1 MDDGRRP
8 AALVW
13 ECAKDAMY
21 RAAYSVLGNRA
32 DAEDAVMD
40 AMERI
45 INNEDKFSGLS
56 CGDMRALAVIY
67 SRNTAIDIYNAN
79 RKRPLPMEELP
90 ESPDMSSV
98 EDEVSGLDASERM
111 LRLIERMPPSYR
123 DPLLLRVRFS
133 MSPKEIAQVLGIEA
147 GAVRTRLS
155 RARDWL
161 KKNERRE

>member
-1 MDDGRRP
+1 
-8 AALVW
+8 
-13 ECAKDAMY
+13 
-21 RAAYSVLGNRA
+21 
-32 DAEDAVMD
+32 
-40 AMERI
+40 
-45 INNEDKFSGLS
+45 
-56 CGDMRALAVIY
+56 
-67 SRNTAIDIYNAN
+67 
-79 RKRPLPMEELP
+79 
-90 ESPDMSSV
+90 MSSV
-98 EDEVSGLDASERM
+98 EDEVSGLDASERI